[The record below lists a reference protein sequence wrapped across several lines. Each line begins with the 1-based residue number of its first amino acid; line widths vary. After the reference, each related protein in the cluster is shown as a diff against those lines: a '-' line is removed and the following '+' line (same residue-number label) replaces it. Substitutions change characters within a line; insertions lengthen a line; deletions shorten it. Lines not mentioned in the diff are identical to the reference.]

1 MQQQSNVKL
10 IKAVKPIGQVLNE
23 NHKLRVAAYCRVSTD
38 GEEQLNSFTSQVT
51 YYKDKI
57 RENKDWEYV
66 GIYSD
71 EAVTGTKV
79 ATREGFQKMIV
90 DCMDGKIDMVITKS
104 ISRFARNTVDT
115 LNFVRKLKSYNVAV
129 FFEEENINTLTMD
142 GELLLTILSSVA
154 QQEVQ
159 NTSEHVKKGLK
170 MKLQRGEIIGN
181 PRCLGYDFDPKTKI
195 LTINEEEADIVR
207 FIFNKYAEGYGMERI
222 CKDLRT
228 MGCKTKRG
236 NVRWEAR
243 TVAGIITNEK
253 YKGDILFGKTV
264 TIDPIEKKRVRNGGQ
279 GDQYYFEKNHPAI
292 ISDELWEKANRIYQI
307 RLEEAKRYPQCQG
320 QVFVGKFAMSGKLR
334 CGCCGTILSRRT
346 HMKTTAISKNVWKC
360 RKSVKEGHKFCG
372 NSKSIDE
379 DALQKGFVQAL
390 NMLLLC
396 EENVLSS
403 FIKTL
408 ESAEAIDEE
417 RNNMN
422 RITSE
427 IKTLELRKSRALDA
441 MIDGSITKDQYNSKV
456 KEINDMLIK
465 LNDELATSEAISKKK
480 NTIREKLEEFS
491 KMIDQGT
498 KFEEYDGDVFE
509 AVIHKVIVGGDDKNG
524 NFDPYQIT
532 YVFNLVGTGYSS
544 TDNHVVVGH
553 FECDYKYY
561 TFDYDPIVQM
571 KVKKQRF
578 TLPCRIA
585 LKLE

>member
-1 MQQQSNVKL
+1 MQQQSNVKI
-10 IKAVKPIGQVLNE
+10 IKAVKPIGQVLND

-79 ATREGFQKMIV
+79 ATRDGFQKMIV

-129 FFEEENINTLTMD
+129 LFEEENINTLTMD

-181 PRCLGYDFDPKTKI
+181 PRCLGYDFDNQTKT

-243 TVAGIITNEK
+243 TVAAILTNEK

-292 ISDELWEKANRIYQI
+292 ISDELWEKVNRIYQVKV
-307 RLEEAKRYPQCQG
+307 EEARRFPQCQG
-320 QVFVGKFAMSGKLR
+320 EIFVGKFAMSGKLK

-346 HMKTTAISKNVWKC
+346 QMKTTSISKNVWKC

-408 ESAEAIDEE
+408 ESADAIDEE
-417 RNNMN
+417 RNNIN

-456 KEINDMLIK
+456 KEINDMLLK
-465 LNDELATSEAISKKK
+465 LNEELVTSEAISKKK
-480 NTIREKLEEFS
+480 NTIKEKLAEFS
-491 KMIDQGT
+491 QMIEKGT

-509 AVIHKVIVGGDDKNG
+509 AVIHKVIVGGDDVNG

-544 TDNHVVVGH
+544 TDNYVVVGN
-553 FECDYKYY
+553 FDCEYKYY

-571 KVKKQRF
+571 KVKK
-578 TLPCRIA
+578 LKLSIPCRIA

>member
-1 MQQQSNVKL
+1 MQQQSNVKI
-10 IKAVKPIGQVLNE
+10 IKAVKPIGQVLND

-79 ATREGFQKMIV
+79 ATRDGFQKMIV

-129 FFEEENINTLTMD
+129 LFEEENINTLTMD

-181 PRCLGYDFDPKTKI
+181 PRCLGYDFDNQTKT

-243 TVAGIITNEK
+243 TVAAILTNEK

-292 ISDELWEKANRIYQI
+292 ISDELWEKVNRIYQVKV
-307 RLEEAKRYPQCQG
+307 EEARRFPQCQG
-320 QVFVGKFAMSGKLR
+320 EIFVGKFAMSGKLK

-346 HMKTTAISKNVWKC
+346 QMKTTSISKNVWKC

-408 ESAEAIDEE
+408 ESADAIDEE
-417 RNNMN
+417 RNNIN

-456 KEINDMLIK
+456 KEINDMLLK
-465 LNDELATSEAISKKK
+465 LNEELVTSEAISKKK
-480 NTIREKLEEFS
+480 NTIKEKLAEFS
-491 KMIDQGT
+491 QMIEKGT

-509 AVIHKVIVGGDDKNG
+509 AVIHKVIVGGDDVNG

-544 TDNHVVVGH
+544 TDNYVVVGN
-553 FECDYKYY
+553 FDCEYKYY

-571 KVKKQRF
+571 KVKKSK
-578 TLPCRIA
+578 LSIPCRIA